1 MTNLSINAIR
11 SCTTA
16 AEAKAILA
24 DRRLTV
30 LTLTATY
37 GADHPTT
44 KLFDADYWAMV
55 DEYADL
61 VNAGVIAR

>member
-16 AEAKAILA
+16 AEAKDILRDMRA
-24 DRRLTV
+24 TV
-30 LTLTATY
+30 LVLTTAY
-37 GADHPTT
+37 GADHATT
-44 KLFDADYWAMV
+44 KLFDADYWAAV